1 MKIWTLRMRTLVWG
15 GIAVALAAA
24 FAVFLRSQGVAMAFS
39 PWEDA
44 HTLVIDA
51 GHGGFDGGASGTSG
65 TTEQHINLSV
75 AKRTQALAGFLGIP
89 TVMTRSDEDALGYQ
103 PGRTI
108 RENKVADI
116 KTREKIVNDTT
127 DPIFISI
134 HLNKF
139 EDGKYWGAQV
149 FYSKHN
155 DESKLLGETM
165 QQCMI
170 DGLNKENHREAK
182 QAADTIYLMKK
193 LNCPAIVVEC
203 GFLSNPAEEQLLQ
216 KPEYHKRLAICI
228 IGGYLQHMAAGIS

>member
-15 GIAVALAAA
+15 CVAVALAAVVA
-24 FAVFLRSQGVAMAFS
+24 IFLRSQGAAMAFS

-51 GHGGFDGGASGTSG
+51 GHGGFDGGAIGTNG

-75 AKRTQALAGFLGIP
+75 AKRTQALAGFFGIP
-89 TVMTRSDEDALGYQ
+89 TVMTRMDENALGYQ
-103 PGRTI
+103 PGRKI

-116 KTREKIVNDTT
+116 KTREKIVNDTP
-127 DPIFISI
+127 DPVFISV

-149 FYSKHN
+149 FYSKGN
-155 DESKLLGETM
+155 DKSKLLGQTM
-165 QQCMI
+165 QQCLI
-170 DGLNKENHREAK
+170 NGLNKENHREAK
-182 QAADTIYLMKK
+182 PAANTIYLMKK
-193 LNCPAIVVEC
+193 LSCPAIVVEC

-216 KPEYHKRLAICI
+216 QPEYHKRLAICI
-228 IGGYLQHMAAGIS
+228 VSGYLQHMTAGAT